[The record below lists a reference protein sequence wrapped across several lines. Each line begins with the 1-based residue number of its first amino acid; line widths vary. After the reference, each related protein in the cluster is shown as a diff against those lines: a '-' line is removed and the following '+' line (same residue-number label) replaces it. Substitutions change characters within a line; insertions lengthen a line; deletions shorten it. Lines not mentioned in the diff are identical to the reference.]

1 MAIEALDADR
11 RTGPLRVLIVDDHAL
26 VREGLRLILGPDAG
40 FQVVGEARDG
50 EEAIARAREADP
62 DVVLMDVLLPGMTGI
77 QATRVLR
84 AEMPEVRVVILTGV
98 EDDAVARDAIEA
110 GAVAYVLKEATGEE
124 FRRSLRAAASGQVQ
138 LPPQVAARLL
148 GRPPSPAVFDSLTAR
163 EREVLAKIAQG
174 CSNKEIAR
182 EMGISHHTVKTYV
195 RRVLDKLGVESR
207 TQAAVR
213 ALTEGLI
220 RR

>member
-1 MAIEALDADR
+1 MAIEALGADPR
-11 RTGPLRVLIVDDHAL
+11 SGPLRVLIVDDHAL
-26 VREGLRLILGPDAG
+26 VREGLRMILGPDSG

-50 EEAIARAREADP
+50 EEAITRAREADP
-62 DVVLMDVLLPGMTGI
+62 DVVLMDVLLPGMTGVE
-77 QATRVLR
+77 ATRALR

-148 GRPPSPAVFDSLTAR
+148 GRAHSPAVFDSLTAR

-174 CSNKEIAR
+174 SSNKQIAR
-182 EMGISHHTVKTYV
+182 EMGLSHHTVKTYV
-195 RRVLDKLGVESR
+195 RRVLDKLGVDSR

-213 ALTEGLI
+213 ALTEGPI

>member
-1 MAIEALDADR
+1 MAIEALGSDR

-26 VREGLRLILGPDAG
+26 LREGLRLILGPDAG

-62 DVVLMDVLLPGMTGI
+62 DVVLMDVLLPGMTGVE
-77 QATRVLR
+77 ATRVLR
-84 AEMPEVRVVILTGV
+84 AELPEVRVVILTGV

-148 GRPPSPAVFDSLTAR
+148 GRPHAPAAFDSLTAR
-163 EREVLAKIAQG
+163 EREVLARIARG

-213 ALTEGLI
+213 ALTEGPI